1 MNILY
6 YQHQFPAIGG
16 IEAVTATLSN
26 YFASQGHEI
35 TIVSHIDK
43 GLLGTGISLDTRV
56 VVLHMPDAQDV
67 TRRNRDFLQ
76 QVILERKID
85 IVIFQDSYAAI
96 ERNLF
101 PAGEMVK
108 VITVEHSAPCFVPE
122 FLRHYSFVR
131 RTLWHFRH
139 PFWKWRRTAYER
151 NRRRFLY
158 DQSDRYV
165 LLSNQFYGE
174 FRAITGLTDTRK
186 LRAIPNPFA
195 SYLKMTQREKR
206 NEIVFCATLTELKG
220 CDMLLRVWGQVQS
233 RCPDWQLTIVGNGPD
248 RAMLERMKDDLKLE
262 RCSFVGYKQNPAEY
276 FARAKIFAFPSR
288 REGWGLV
295 LVEAMANGCV
305 PVAFDS
311 YGAIHDIVKDGE
323 CGVLVP
329 AFDVGRF
336 GDAIV
341 RLAQHGEARLT
352 MAEAGVR
359 SADAFA
365 VPRVADQ
372 WMRHLR
378 EIVVMERCMA
388 S

>member
-26 YFASQGHEI
+26 YFVSLGHEI

-43 GLLGTGISLDTRV
+43 GQLGSGITLDTRV

-76 QVILERKID
+76 QTIRERKID
-85 IVIFQDSYAAI
+85 VVIFQDSYAAI
-96 ERNLF
+96 ERNLL
-101 PAGEMVK
+101 PADEKVK
-108 VITVEHSAPCFVPE
+108 VITVEHNAPYFVPE
-122 FLRHYSFVR
+122 FLKHYSFVR
-131 RTLWHFRH
+131 RTLWHVRH
-139 PFWKWRRTAYER
+139 PFWKSRRAAYER

-174 FRAITGLTDTRK
+174 FRAITGFTDTRK
-186 LRAIPNPFA
+186 LRAVPNPFA
-195 SYLKMTQREKR
+195 SQLKEAQCAKR
-206 NEIVFCATLTELKG
+206 NEIVFCATLSDLKG
-220 CDMLLRVWGQVQS
+220 CDLLLRVWEQIQTQ
-233 RCPDWQLTIVGNGPD
+233 CTDWQLTIVGDGPD
-248 RAMLERMKDDLKLE
+248 RAMLERMKVDLKLE
-262 RCSFVGYKQNPAEY
+262 RCDFVGYKQNPSEY

-311 YGAIHDIVKDGE
+311 YGAIHDIIKDGE

-329 AFDVGRF
+329 AFDCDRF
-336 GDAIV
+336 GREIV
-341 RLAQHGEARLT
+341 RLTSCCDIWEKMSRAARQSVGDFDVEKCSMIWDELFL
-352 MAEAGVR
+352 ELK
-359 SADAFA
+359 
-365 VPRVADQ
+365 P
-372 WMRHLR
+372 LR
-378 EIVVMERCMA
+378 R
-388 S
+388 